1 MANRNAKKTAIRPI
15 YTDKHIVYACSVI
28 NSRSFA
34 LLWICLHQ
42 FLLPCERGCVPRWK
56 CVCLLYWKLYNFQLF
71 HFALTRASGPFLG
84 TFSQFFSDFR
94 LTHFFHVLSFCCVTA
109 AAATPHHFILC
120 AAWISLFVGVVLL
133 FVWLLS
139 SSSAHDHWAGV
150 GITRCALVPV
160 LCASL
165 WHNYLLLSLQ
175 ITLLQITTCTIPFDI
190 YLFIYFFS
198 FQKKRKRNICI

>member
-42 FLLPCERGCVPRWK
+42 FLLACERGCVPRWK

-84 TFSQFFSDFR
+84 TFSQFFFLISVS
-94 LTHFFHVLSFCCVTA
+94 LTFFMCF
-109 AAATPHHFILC
+109 
-120 AAWISLFVGVVLL
+120 LFVVWPLRPPHRTISFYVQHEFRCLLELFLL
-133 FVWLLS
+133 FCFLCGCCLLPRRT
-139 SSSAHDHWAGV
+139 
-150 GITRCALVPV
+150 IIELVLV
-160 LCASL
+160 
-165 WHNYLLLSLQ
+165 
-175 ITLLQITTCTIPFDI
+175 
-190 YLFIYFFS
+190 
-198 FQKKRKRNICI
+198 